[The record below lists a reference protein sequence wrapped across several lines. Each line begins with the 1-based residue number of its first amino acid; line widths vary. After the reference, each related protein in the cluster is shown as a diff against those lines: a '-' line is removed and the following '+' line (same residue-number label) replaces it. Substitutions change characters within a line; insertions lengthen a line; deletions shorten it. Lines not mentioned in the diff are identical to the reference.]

1 MGSRKPSANAKR
13 ISAFK
18 AGLGSSDDLFIREE
32 RRQGALE
39 ACREEARRERAC
51 ERKKRYASRADA
63 EEAARLCAEH
73 GRRGLRCYKCSYC
86 GGWHLTSKAP
96 RG

>member
-18 AGLGSSDDLFIREE
+18 AGLSSMDDLFTREGQ
-32 RRQGALE
+32 RQGTLDAR
-39 ACREEARRERAC
+39 REEARRERAC
-51 ERKKRYASRADA
+51 DRKKRYASRADA

-73 GRRGLRCYKCSYC
+73 GRRGLRCYQCPYC